1 MASVRDIKIA
11 EEFDIDEIGALAMAF
26 TDMGYGYSFHV
37 FSVIWLDGLQGY
49 FSCCSLLILLCNKH
63 NKAEYEA
70 HQLISV
76 PIRLEPIML
85 L

>member
-37 FSVIWLDGLQGY
+37 FSVIWLDGLQRY
-49 FSCCSLLILLCNKH
+49 S
-63 NKAEYEA
+63 
-70 HQLISV
+70 
-76 PIRLEPIML
+76 
-85 L
+85 